1 MEIRSVGYYC
11 PTFKT
16 ETKSALDLAP
26 WLPVSS
32 RLVLVGNYQ
41 LYNELHW
48 WLIMQ
53 MPPTIIM
60 AQTKQVGQ
68 AQDKTINYMP

>member
-32 RLVLVGNYQ
+32 RLVLVGHYQ
-41 LYNELHW
+41 LYNEF
-48 WLIMQ
+48 IFARGRYQ
-53 MPPTIIM
+53 MVYRYDSIFRVP
-60 AQTKQVGQ
+60 
-68 AQDKTINYMP
+68 